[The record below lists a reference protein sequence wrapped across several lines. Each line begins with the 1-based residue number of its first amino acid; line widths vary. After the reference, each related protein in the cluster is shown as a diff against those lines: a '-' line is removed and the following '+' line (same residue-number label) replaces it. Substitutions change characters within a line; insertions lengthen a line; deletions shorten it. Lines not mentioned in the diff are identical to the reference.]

1 VFRLGGISSCWLPP
15 GLAEEL
21 SFRSL

>member
-1 VFRLGGISSCWLPP
+1 VFRLGGISSCWLSP